1 MDDNVVNSNEVNPN
15 EVNRGIWGNNSKNK
29 ALTTLYDEL
38 VKQGLDKDKIITTVK
53 TVIEAYEN
61 KLFEE
66 EEYYVWETEMETIAK
81 EKQKATG
88 GRKRRKSKKGGK
100 RRNKK
105 SRRYSRK

>member
-1 MDDNVVNSNEVNPN
+1 MTDEVKPD
-15 EVNRGIWGNNSKNK
+15 EVNRGIWGNNNKNT

-38 VKQGLDKDKIITTVK
+38 VKQGLAKDKIITTVK
-53 TVIEAYEN
+53 TVIDAYEN

-66 EEYYVWETEMETIAK
+66 DEDYHWETEMETIAK

>member
-1 MDDNVVNSNEVNPN
+1 M
-15 EVNRGIWGNNSKNK
+15 II
-29 ALTTLYDEL
+29 
-38 VKQGLDKDKIITTVK
+38 QGLDKDKIINIIQTIIDYDEETPGLNKDQIIK
-53 TVIEAYEN
+53 TVIDENEN

-66 EEYYVWETEMETIAK
+66 DEDDYAWEDNMRKIIETEK
-81 EKQKATG
+81 EKEKTTG